1 MLRSGDD
8 GVTSASAMYL
18 AFSKRGVVKRRAR
31 TNLTEWSLDFFSP
44 CHQLLARLLTH
55 SHALLLTHTLGHL
68 LALPLAHSLTVS
80 LALSFIYLLAH
91 SLALSLINSL
101 AHSLALALTH
111 SHAHSLAQKSLGQI
125 ARYDKWRR
133 TGLII
138 FLQA

>member
-1 MLRSGDD
+1 
-8 GVTSASAMYL
+8 MYL
-18 AFSKRGVVKRRAR
+18 AFPKRGVVKRRVQ

-55 SHALLLTHTLGHL
+55 SHVHLLTHTLGHLLTHTLGHL

-91 SLALSLINSL
+91 SLALSLINL
-101 AHSLALALTH
+101 
-111 SHAHSLAQKSLGQI
+111 LAQKSLGQI
-125 ARYDKWRR
+125 ARYDKWRQ

-138 FLQA
+138 FW